1 MVARGKGRGRSEEGR
16 GWKRGEGGKEV
27 WKKEEKEKEKSGGK
41 EECLVVGGGS
51 VRGWFRNRKF
61 AKSISFFYH
70 FFFSLALLRLL
81 MFGNYWQQ
89 CQIMGVNLARVLC
102 VCV

>member
-1 MVARGKGRGRSEEGR
+1 MRSEEGR
-16 GWKRGEGGKEV
+16 GWKSGEGGKEV

-61 AKSISFFYH
+61 GKSISFLPFL
-70 FFFSLALLRLL
+70 FFSHSFTAFDVRELLAA
-81 MFGNYWQQ
+81 MPDNGS
-89 CQIMGVNLARVLC
+89 
-102 VCV
+102 

>member
-1 MVARGKGRGRSEEGR
+1 M
-16 GWKRGEGGKEV
+16 

-61 AKSISFFYH
+61 GKKHLFFTISFFL
-70 FFFSLALLRLL
+70 SL
-81 MFGNYWQQ
+81 FYGF
-89 CQIMGVNLARVLC
+89 
-102 VCV
+102 